1 MRYIGGYMDIWMI
14 ILTVALL
21 VLEYFLGETKMVKPN
36 SLLSAV
42 LEAAKKIL
50 VFFKEQKEEK
60 KE

>member
-1 MRYIGGYMDIWMI
+1 MEIWTI
-14 ILTVALL
+14 ILTIALL
-21 VLEYFLGETKMVKPN
+21 VLEYFLGETTLVKPN

-50 VFFKEQKEEK
+50 LFFKKEK